1 MKITKE
7 QVLHVAALAR
17 LKLSPQEVEMFI
29 AQMGDIIEFAD
40 KLNDLDV
47 ENVKPTAQALE
58 IQNVF
63 RQDECRESYPREK
76 ILSNAPAQSDGCYIV
91 PKIVD

>member
-1 MKITKE
+1 MIITKE

-17 LKLSPQEVEMFI
+17 LKFTPEEEEMFRT
-29 AQMGDIIEFAD
+29 QLGDIIDLAD

-47 ENVKPTAQALE
+47 ENIKPTAQVLQ
-58 IQNVF
+58 IQNVY
-63 RQDECRESYPREK
+63 REDVRKDSYPREK
-76 ILSNAPAQSDGCYIV
+76 ILANAPEQSDGCYIV

>member
-17 LKLSPQEVEMFI
+17 LKFTSEEEEMFRT
-29 AQMGDIIEFAD
+29 QLGDIIDLAD

-47 ENVKPTAQALE
+47 ENIKPTAQVLQ
-58 IQNVF
+58 IQNVY
-63 RQDECRESYPREK
+63 REDVRKDSYPREK
-76 ILSNAPAQSDGCYIV
+76 ILANAPEQSDGCYIV

>member
-17 LKLSPQEVEMFI
+17 LKLKTEEEEKFI
-29 AQMGDIIEFAD
+29 TQMGDIIDFAD
-40 KLNDLDV
+40 RLNDLDV
-47 ENVKPTAQALE
+47 ENVKPTAQSLE

-63 RQDECRESYPREK
+63 REDIREESYDREK
-76 ILSNAPAQSDGCYIV
+76 ILANAPSKSDGCYTV
-91 PKIVD
+91 PKIVE

>member
-17 LKLSPQEVEMFI
+17 LKFTPEEEEMFRT
-29 AQMGDIIEFAD
+29 QLGDIIDLAD
-40 KLNDLDV
+40 KLNDLNV
-47 ENVKPTAQALE
+47 EPTAQVLQ
-58 IQNVF
+58 IQNVY
-63 RQDECRESYPREK
+63 REDVRKDSYPREK
-76 ILSNAPAQSDGCYIV
+76 ILANAPEQSDGCYIV

>member
-17 LKLSPQEVEMFI
+17 LKLKPEEEEMFI
-29 AQMGDIIEFAD
+29 AQMGDIIDFAD

-47 ENVKPTAQALE
+47 EQVKPTAQALE

-63 RQDECRESYPREK
+63 REDERKASYPREE
-76 ILSNAPAQSDGCYIV
+76 ILANAPEQSDGCYIV